1 LDEAVRREMGERGR
15 ARGDRI
21 DKTFLIAKPMRKVDW
36 TRRFAA
42 RWGSAGVPAAI
53 VGSRQTVPSA
63 SARENEREITSGARS
78 GIVAA
83 SFGA

>member
-1 LDEAVRREMGERGR
+1 MCNLNSRFDISK
-15 ARGDRI
+15 I

-42 RWGSAGVPAAI
+42 GWGSAGVPMAI
-53 VGSRQTVPSA
+53 FWGGQTLRSA

-78 GIVAA
+78 GIVTA
-83 SFGA
+83 SVGA